1 MSVEK
6 IEKEE
11 EFQWFINTKKEIYIN
26 ELFGANKIV
35 AMSQLQTYRDELLKY
50 LSSDSQKEILE
61 NLPLYEQKEKTKNL
75 QEELSRI
82 IQIINTHE

>member
-61 NLPLYEQKEKTKNL
+61 NLPLNEQKEKTKNL

>member
-26 ELFGANKIV
+26 ELFGENKIV

-61 NLPLYEQKEKTKNL
+61 NLPFFDQKEKTKNL